1 MRPDRYNNSYD
12 REKDREFANEEFGR
26 QAWNDYMNEDGEE
39 DRKEETSPDD
49 GSIRLSRKAER
60 DLLEFSNDKLRH
72 KRSRKNSR
80 AAIAAIGASV
90 LLVSTLTL
98 VIANRSARNDYEEPD
113 YEYVLPED
121 EEYYYETGLEKPVF
135 EIDGMQYTLP
145 LDLQELLNQGY
156 KIDRDVYDMLG
167 SEPIEVS
174 LYTEYEEYVGKIT
187 LVSPDGENV
196 PIGKSRITAIY
207 VNTPD
212 AWFTVGSSIG
222 IQYSYYQIDDMLME
236 SSAEWTKTGSG
247 PKATYDITK
256 KLDDGTTYHLIIE
269 VDDSLI
275 TSISMRI
282 E

>member
-1 MRPDRYNNSYD
+1 MRPDRYSSNYD

-39 DRKEETSPDD
+39 DRKEETSSDD

-60 DLLEFSNDKLRH
+60 DLLEFSNDKLRS
-72 KRSRKNSR
+72 KRSRRNSK

-98 VIANRSARNDYEEPD
+98 VIANRSSRYDYEEPD
-113 YEYVLPED
+113 YEYVIPD
-121 EEYYYETGLEKPVF
+121 DEYYYESGLEKPVF

-167 SEPIEVS
+167 TEPIEAA
-174 LYTEYEEYVGKIT
+174 LYTEYDEYVGKIT
-187 LVSPDGENV
+187 LVSPNGENV

-207 VNTPD
+207 VDTPE
-212 AWFTVGSSIG
+212 AWFTVGSTIDV
-222 IQYSYYQIDDMLME
+222 QYTYYQIDDMLME

-247 PKATYDITK
+247 SKATYDITK
-256 KLDDGTTYHLIIE
+256 KLEDGSTYHLIIQ
-269 VDDSLI
+269 VDDGLI
-275 TSISMRI
+275 TSISMQI